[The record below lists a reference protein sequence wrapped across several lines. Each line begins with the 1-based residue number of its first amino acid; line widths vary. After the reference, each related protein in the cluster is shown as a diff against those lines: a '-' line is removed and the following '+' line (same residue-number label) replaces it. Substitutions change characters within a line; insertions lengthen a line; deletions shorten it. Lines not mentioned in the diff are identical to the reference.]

1 MKHGS
6 TALAAHGQAGDA
18 TAQSPN
24 THLLAQVSA
33 NEQGQGTKKSPH
45 GVFYSSATWTADGTT
60 ILTTSSDHSVS
71 SFVLPADLMHVDD
84 GPRQLQ
90 PQATFKLPEPTQAIA
105 PAPFFTLTEAATQT
119 FLVGCRDHPLHI
131 YHAFPDESQPG
142 PMGHYKLIR
151 HETEQYITPASMV
164 WPYPGTHFICGSANR
179 LDYFDV
185 SRHGSDGPVLTVP
198 TIPSKRHI
206 SKGHGV
212 GMKGTVSALAV
223 SLQDTSSPSLV
234 AAGTWTRWMGLY
246 DLHRSDGAVANWEI
260 TPSDLPGSPDKY
272 TGQGIAQ
279 VLWTSCGRYLVIN
292 ERHSNGLL
300 VYDVRGSGRLL
311 SVLAGRKAESQQRLN
326 CDIFQ
331 SNTDVNGSF
340 EVWAGSQD
348 GSIMVWDQVGLTA
361 GETQPSWSWKMH
373 ESPVCAAIL
382 HNSGSVFATCS
393 GGWEHSVVDEA
404 RHASRTNNGQ
414 AETYRVLD
422 ESSLKIWSYGGD
434 VTERG

>member
-1 MKHGS
+1 
-6 TALAAHGQAGDA
+6 
-18 TAQSPN
+18 
-24 THLLAQVSA
+24 
-33 NEQGQGTKKSPH
+33 
-45 GVFYSSATWTADGTT
+45 
-60 ILTTSSDHSVS
+60 
-71 SFVLPADLMHVDD
+71 
-84 GPRQLQ
+84 
-90 PQATFKLPEPTQAIA
+90 
-105 PAPFFTLTEAATQT
+105 
-119 FLVGCRDHPLHI
+119 
-131 YHAFPDESQPG
+131 
-142 PMGHYKLIR
+142 
-151 HETEQYITPASMV
+151 
-164 WPYPGTHFICGSANR
+164 
-179 LDYFDV
+179 
-185 SRHGSDGPVLTVP
+185 
-198 TIPSKRHI
+198 
-206 SKGHGV
+206 
-212 GMKGTVSALAV
+212 
-223 SLQDTSSPSLV
+223 
-234 AAGTWTRWMGLY
+234 MGLY